1 MKTKIIALGTGSAFT
16 LKNYQTNYLIERDGK
31 LLLVD
36 CGGDVRFSMR
46 DQGFNF
52 KDIDAIY
59 ISHAHA
65 DHIGGLEFMGFTR
78 YFTKT
83 GMEKAAALAATV
95 DPHPIPSILPLP
107 ILFCERGMVRTL
119 WERSLSGGMLGIEG
133 IDAYL
138 DTFFEVRPVDRNS
151 SFEWEDLKFDI
162 IQSVHVSAKYCIVD
176 SFGLMFTDAGTRIF
190 ITTDV
195 QFAPETSMKAYYD
208 EADLIIHDCETS
220 AFPSGVHA
228 HYDQLRT
235 LKDRIKSKMLLT
247 HYQDNVMEDWDNWQ
261 DKAKKDGF
269 GGFVK
274 PGLIYMTP

>member
-1 MKTKIIALGTGSAFT
+1 MKTRIIALGTGSAFT

-31 LLLVD
+31 FLLVD

-46 DQGFNF
+46 DQGFTF

-78 YFTKT
+78 YFTKV
-83 GMEKAAALAATV
+83 GMEKANV
-95 DPHPIPSILPLP
+95 PNPLPLP
-107 ILFCERGMVRTL
+107 KLFCERGMVRTL

-138 DTFFEVRPVDRNS
+138 DTFFEVKPVDRNG
-151 SFEWEDLKFDI
+151 SFEWEGLKLDI

-176 SFGLMFTDAGTRIF
+176 SFGLMFNDEENGTRIF

-208 EADLIIHDCETS
+208 EADVIVHDCET
-220 AFPSGVHA
+220 ATFMSGVHA